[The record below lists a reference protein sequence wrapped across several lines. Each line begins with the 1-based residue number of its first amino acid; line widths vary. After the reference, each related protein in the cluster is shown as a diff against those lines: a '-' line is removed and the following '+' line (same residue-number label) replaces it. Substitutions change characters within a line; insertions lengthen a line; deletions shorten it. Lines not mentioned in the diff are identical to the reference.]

1 MKDKTL
7 SSNYSFK
14 GTIWLFMLVLSS
26 FMYVANAQQRNVQGM
41 VTDPNG
47 EPIIGASV
55 VVKGTTNG
63 TITDFDGKFTLS
75 NVPEK
80 GIITITYIGY
90 KGQDIPVAGK
100 STLKVTLAEDTETL
114 DEVVVVGYGVQKKS
128 DVTGAMIRVRRIEII
143 LHRIVVRRSRNHH
156 KVRLPV
162 SRSPVERSRQV
173 QFLFRQILL
182 DILIL
187 NRADTVVNLLHFF
200 RNHVYSHH
208 PVMLCQQRSDRQT
221 YIARTRYSDCIVFHH
236 GNALLFIP
244 ANKLSS

>member
-100 STLKVTLAEDTETL
+100 STLKVTLAEDT
-114 DEVVVVGYGVQKKS
+114 K
-128 DVTGAMIRVRRIEII
+128 
-143 LHRIVVRRSRNHH
+143 
-156 KVRLPV
+156 
-162 SRSPVERSRQV
+162 
-173 QFLFRQILL
+173 
-182 DILIL
+182 
-187 NRADTVVNLLHFF
+187 
-200 RNHVYSHH
+200 
-208 PVMLCQQRSDRQT
+208 
-221 YIARTRYSDCIVFHH
+221 
-236 GNALLFIP
+236 NAG
-244 ANKLSS
+244 